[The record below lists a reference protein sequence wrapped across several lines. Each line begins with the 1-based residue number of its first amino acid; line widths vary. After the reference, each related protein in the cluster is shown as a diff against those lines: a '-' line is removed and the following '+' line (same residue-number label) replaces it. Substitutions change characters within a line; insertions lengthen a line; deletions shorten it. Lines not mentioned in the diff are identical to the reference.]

1 MSAKKKLPNE
11 STVLIYG
18 TNLGGYRAA
27 YAIGKSGHKFILL
40 NRGSYVDEMKYQALA
55 QLPLDFCW
63 ICGHMPQRKFKAL
76 GAMQDCYNAE
86 LLEVTGEAG
95 HFHVKFKKRD
105 QVVNNFAC
113 TECDQCIEVC
123 PVDVDGHKAI
133 RVIPEAG
140 WENIYVIDFEHC
152 TRCGKCEEVCPT
164 GALKVERPEE
174 VLEAD
179 VGVIVLADTFE
190 EPGEEDLHDFA
201 LEQSPSVI
209 RNSDVAR
216 RSFLT
221 NFVRDCVR
229 LPSGKIPQT
238 FGIIVTSH
246 FNQPGVEYE
255 NYNLSVSAIY
265 RAVRLKDV
273 LPEAEVTVFLHDYRG
288 TGKGHHLWYQKA
300 LDAGVRVQRAETL
313 KVAPKKGS
321 EQVTINYTALDGKA
335 HKRTV
340 ELAILVTGQS
350 PPSQMEELSRLIG
363 VQADENG
370 FCRIRPL
377 SCCETDVDGVFAV
390 GELTGPKGN
399 PETVWEGCAALTE
412 MRKYWGEKNFAPAPG
427 PPLRDVSGEAVSVGV
442 FICRCFGQFDER
454 IDLPALEEQVRALPR
469 VAHAEIIE
477 GCCTGPTIKA
487 TAERIKESGV
497 NRVIL
502 ATCTPLQKKG
512 KYNKAV
518 MIAGISPLLCEYL
531 RFREDVIQVHTD
543 RDKML
548 AKSVALIRGAVEKVK
563 RARHAGPPTDTFTAR
578 ALVIGGG
585 LAGLTATAEIAA
597 NGFPVVLVEREKKL
611 GGQMRGL
618 DNGQREYVKGLIST
632 VEGSKNVT
640 CYTQAQLAQ
649 VEGYAGNYHVVV
661 DKPKGAVSV
670 DAGVIVVATGAKG
683 YAPQGFLYGQDE
695 RVMTQAELRA
705 KLGGGEVTG
714 RVAMIQCV
722 GSRTPKVP
730 YCSRLCCNQALEN
743 ALALQEGGAEVTVF
757 YRDIA
762 TYGKVDYY
770 RLAKEAGVQFIRFP
784 DDDYPEVKGNG
795 AGLKVAGGEDSVQAD
810 WVVLSTGIVPDAENN
825 QALSQLLGHPLD
837 YEGFFSSD
845 ISNYPYEEAIKK
857 LTKPFELAGNGIFPV
872 GLAHSPRSFEETI
885 LTAKDAAGRVLVVI
899 GKQKMGPPNGMF
911 VADVHE
917 SLCMGCGVCVDI
929 CPYGARYIDE
939 LERMVKIR
947 PFLCDSCGSCVAI
960 CPNDASYLRDFM
972 GEQTIAALDALLV
985 RDALKPTTNGRLP
998 KGGEM

>member
-1 MSAKKKLPNE
+1 MMSVDTQRPNE

-40 NRGSYVDEMKYQALA
+40 NRGSYVDEVKYQALA

-63 ICGHMPQRKFKAL
+63 ICGHMPQRAFKAN

-123 PVDVDGHKAI
+123 PVEVGDGKAI
-133 RVIPEAG
+133 RVVPEAG
-140 WENIYVIDFEHC
+140 WENCYVIDFEHC

-179 VGVIVLADTFE
+179 VGVIVLADAFE
-190 EPGEEDLHDFA
+190 PPSDEDLRDFA
-201 LEQSPSVI
+201 MGQSPSVI
-209 RNSDVAR
+209 LNAELGR

-229 LPSGKIPQT
+229 LPSGKVPQT
-238 FGIIVTSH
+238 FGIVITPH

-265 RAVRLKDV
+265 RAVRLKEI
-273 LPEAEVTVFLHDYRG
+273 LPEADVTVFLHDYRG
-288 TGKGHHLWYQKA
+288 TGKGHHQWYQKA
-300 LDAGVRVQRAETL
+300 LDAGVRMERAETL
-313 KVAPKKGS
+313 KIVPQDGS
-321 EQVTINYTALDGKA
+321 EQVTIDYTALDGESHTQA
-335 HKRTV
+335 V

-350 PPSQMEELSRLIG
+350 PPSQMAELSQLTG
-363 VQADENG
+363 VQTDESG
-370 FCRIRPL
+370 FCRIRPF
-377 SCCETDVDGVFAV
+377 SCCETDVDGIFAV

-412 MRKYWGEKNFAPAPG
+412 MRKYWGEKNFKPAPG
-427 PPLRDVSGEAVSVGV
+427 PTLRDVSSEPASVGV
-442 FICRCFGQFDER
+442 FICSCFGQFDDR
-454 IDLPALEEQVRALPR
+454 MDLPTLAEQVQALPG
-469 VAHAEIIE
+469 VTHAEIIE

-487 TAERIKESGV
+487 AAERIKQSGV
-497 NRVIL
+497 NRVVL

-512 KYNKAV
+512 KYHKTV
-518 MIAGISPLLCEYL
+518 MMAGLSPLLCEYL

-548 AKSVALIRGAVEKVK
+548 QKSLTLIRGAVERVK
-563 RARHAGPPTDTFTAR
+563 RGRHAGPPADTFIPR
-578 ALVIGGG
+578 ALVVGGG
-585 LAGLTATAEIAA
+585 LAGLTAAADVAA
-597 NGFPVVLVEREKKL
+597 NGFSVVLVERDEAL
-611 GGQMRGL
+611 GGQTQYL
-618 DNGQREYVKGLIST
+618 DEEQRKYLEDLIATVKGSDNI
-632 VEGSKNVT
+632 T
-640 CYTQAQLAQ
+640 CYTQSQLTQ

-661 DKPKGAVSV
+661 DTPKDSVAV
-670 DAGVIVVATGAKG
+670 DAGVVIVATGAG
-683 YAPQGFLYGQDE
+683 QYVPQGFLYGQDP
-695 RVMTQAELRA
+695 RVMTQAELLA
-705 KLGGGEVTG
+705 KMKDGETAK

-722 GSRTPKVP
+722 GSRTPEVP
-730 YCSRLCCNQALEN
+730 YCSRLCCNQALKN
-743 ALALQEGGAEVTVF
+743 ALALREQGAEVTVF
-757 YRDIA
+757 YRDMA
-762 TYGKVDYY
+762 TYGKVDHY
-770 RLAKEAGVQFIRFP
+770 RLAKEAGVKFVHFP
-784 DDDYPEVKGNG
+784 DDAYPEIKGTK
-795 AGLKVAGGEDSVQAD
+795 AKLKVAGGGQSVEAD

-825 QALSQLLGHPLD
+825 QALSQLLNYPLD

-885 LTAKDAAGRVLVVI
+885 LTARDIAGRVLVVI
-899 GKQKMGPPNGMF
+899 GKQKMTPPNGMF
-911 VADVHE
+911 VADVHDA
-917 SLCMGCGVCVDI
+917 LCMGCGICVDI

-939 LERMVKIR
+939 RHKVVKIR

-960 CPNDASYLRDFM
+960 CPNDASYLRDFQ
-972 GEQTIAALDALLV
+972 GEQSIAALDALLI
-985 RDALKPTTNGRLP
+985 
-998 KGGEM
+998 GGEK

>member
-1 MSAKKKLPNE
+1 MMSAGKPNANE

-40 NRGSYVDEMKYQALA
+40 NRGSYVDEVKYQALA

-63 ICGHMPQRKFKAL
+63 ICGHMPQRAFKAN

-86 LLEVTGEAG
+86 LLEVAGEAG

-123 PVDVDGHKAI
+123 PVEVNGHKAI

-179 VGVIVLADTFE
+179 VGVIILADAFE
-190 EPGEEDLHDFA
+190 SPSDEDLRDFG
-201 LEQSPSVI
+201 LGQSPSVI
-209 RNSDVAR
+209 RNSELGQ

-238 FGIIVTSH
+238 FGIVITPH

-255 NYNLSVSAIY
+255 SYNLSVSAIY
-265 RAVRLKDV
+265 RAVRLKEI
-273 LPEAEVTVFLHDYRG
+273 LPEADVTVFLHDYRG
-288 TGKGHHLWYQKA
+288 TGKGHHQWYQKA
-300 LDAGVRVQRAETL
+300 LDAGVRVERTETL
-313 KVAPKKGS
+313 KVVPQDGV
-321 EQVTINYTALDGKA
+321 EQVEIAYTSLDGEP
-335 HKRTV
+335 RTQAV

-350 PPSQMEELSRLIG
+350 PPSQMAELSRLTG

-370 FCRIRPL
+370 FCRVRPF
-377 SCCETDVDGVFAV
+377 SCCETDVDGIFAV

-427 PPLRDVSGEAVSVGV
+427 PPLRDVAGEPAKVGV
-442 FICRCFGQFDER
+442 FICSCFGQFEER
-454 IDLPALEEQVRALPR
+454 MDLAALEEQVRALPS
-469 VAHAEIIE
+469 VTHAEIIE
-477 GCCTGPTIKA
+477 GCCTGPTIQA
-487 TAERIKESGV
+487 TAERIKQSGV
-497 NRVIL
+497 NRVVL

-518 MIAGISPLLCEYL
+518 MMAGLSPLLCEYL
-531 RFREDVIQVHTD
+531 RFREDVVQVHTD
-543 RDKML
+543 WDEML
-548 AKSVALIRGAVEKVK
+548 RKSVVLIRGAVERVK
-563 RARHAGPPTDTFTAR
+563 RGRHAGPPADTFTPR

-585 LAGLTATAEIAA
+585 LAGLTAAAEIAA
-597 NGFPVVLVEREKKL
+597 NGFPVVLVERGEAL
-611 GGQMRGL
+611 GGQMTYL
-618 DNGQREYVKGLIST
+618 DEEQQDYVKDLIAT
-632 VEGSKNVT
+632 VQTSDNVT
-640 CYTQAQLAQ
+640 CYMPSQLTEVQ
-649 VEGYAGNYHVVV
+649 GYAGNYHVVV
-661 DKPKGAVSV
+661 EAGSGPVSV
-670 DAGVIVVATGAKG
+670 DAGVIVVATGARDYVPK
-683 YAPQGFLYGQDE
+683 GFLYGEDS
-695 RVMTQAELRA
+695 RVMTQVELQERMKDGVPA
-705 KLGGGEVTG
+705 GQ
-714 RVAMIQCV
+714 VAMIQCV
-722 GSRTPKVP
+722 GSRTPEVDH
-730 YCSRLCCNQALEN
+730 CSRLCCNQALKN
-743 ALALQEGGAEVTVF
+743 ALALREAGSGVTVF

-770 RLAKEAGVQFIRFP
+770 RLAREAGVAFVRFP
-784 DDDYPEVKGNG
+784 DDAYPEMRGNG
-795 AGLKVAGGEDSVQAD
+795 TGLEVVGGGHSVVAD
-810 WVVLSTGIVPDAENN
+810 WVALSTGIVPDAENN
-825 QALSQLLGHPLD
+825 QALSLLLNHPLD

-899 GKQKMGPPNGMF
+899 GKQKMPPPNGMF
-911 VADVHE
+911 VADVHD

-939 LERMVKIR
+939 RRKVVKIR
-947 PFLCDSCGSCVAI
+947 PFLCDSCGSCVAV
-960 CPNDASYLRDFM
+960 CPNDASYLRDFQ
-972 GEQTIAALDALLV
+972 GEQSVAALDALLI
-985 RDALKPTTNGRLP
+985 
-998 KGGEM
+998 GGEM

>member
-1 MSAKKKLPNE
+1 MSVNTQHPNE

-40 NRGSYVDEMKYQALA
+40 NRGSYVDEVKYQALA

-63 ICGHMPQRKFKAL
+63 ICGHMPQRAFKAN

-86 LLEVTGEAG
+86 LLEVSGEAG

-105 QVVNNFAC
+105 QVANNFAC

-123 PVDVDGHKAI
+123 PVEVDGHKAI
-133 RVIPEAG
+133 RVVPEAG
-140 WENIYVIDFEHC
+140 WENCYVIDFEHC
-152 TRCGKCEEVCPT
+152 TRCLKCEEVCPT

-190 EPGEEDLHDFA
+190 EPSDEDLRDFA
-201 LEQSPSVI
+201 LGRSPSVI
-209 RNSDVAR
+209 RNSELGR

-238 FGIIVTSH
+238 FGVVITPH
-246 FNQPGVEYE
+246 FNRPGVEYE

-265 RAVRLKDV
+265 RAVRLKEI
-273 LPEAEVTVFLHDYRG
+273 LPDADVTVFLHDYRG
-288 TGKGHHLWYQKA
+288 TGKGHHQWYQKA
-300 LDAGVRVQRAETL
+300 LDAGVRVERAETL
-313 KVAPKKGS
+313 KVIPEDGS
-321 EQVTINYTALDGKA
+321 EQVTIDYTTLDGESRKQ
-335 HKRTV
+335 TV

-350 PPSQMEELSRLIG
+350 PPSQMAELSQLTG

-370 FCRIRPL
+370 FCRIRPF
-377 SCCETDVDGVFAV
+377 SCCETDVDGILAV
-390 GELTGPKGN
+390 GELTGAKGN
-399 PETVWEGCAALTE
+399 PETVWEGCAALAE

-427 PPLRDVSGEAVSVGV
+427 PSLRDVSSEPASVGV
-442 FICRCFGQFDER
+442 FICSCFGQFEER
-454 IDLPALEEQVRALPR
+454 MDLPALEERVRALPG
-469 VAHAEIIE
+469 VDHAEIIE

-487 TAERIKESGV
+487 TAERIEQSGV
-497 NRVIL
+497 NRVVL

-518 MIAGISPLLCEYL
+518 MMAGLSPLLCEYL

-548 AKSVALIRGAVEKVK
+548 HKSLTLIQGAVERVK
-563 RARHAGPPTDTFTAR
+563 RGRHAAPLADTFTPR
-578 ALVIGGG
+578 ALVVGGG
-585 LAGLTATAEIAA
+585 LAGLTAAAEIAA
-597 NGFPVVLVEREKKL
+597 NGFPVVLVERAEAL
-611 GGQMRGL
+611 GGRTQYF
-618 DNGQREYVKGLIST
+618 DEEQRVYVQDLIAT
-632 VEGSKNVT
+632 VENSDNVT
-640 CYTQAQLAQ
+640 CYTQSQLAQ
-649 VEGYAGNYHVVV
+649 AEGYAGNYHVVV
-661 DKPKGAVSV
+661 DTPTGPVPV
-670 DAGVIVVATGAKG
+670 DAGVIVVATGAG
-683 YAPQGFLYGQDE
+683 EYVPQGFLYGQDPQ
-695 RVMTQAELRA
+695 VMTQAELLA
-705 KLGGGEVTG
+705 KMEEGETAK

-722 GSRTPKVP
+722 GSRIPEVP
-730 YCSRLCCNQALEN
+730 YCSRLCCNQALKN
-743 ALALQEGGAEVTVF
+743 ALALREQGAEVTVF

-770 RLAKEAGVQFIRFP
+770 RLAKEAGVQFVRFP

-795 AGLKVAGGEDSVQAD
+795 AGLEVAGGGQSVEAD
-810 WVVLSTGIVPDAENN
+810 WVVLSTGVVPDAENN
-825 QALSQLLGHPLD
+825 QALSQLLNYPLD

-857 LTKPFELAGNGIFPV
+857 LTKPFELTGNGIFPV
-872 GLAHSPRSFEETI
+872 GLAHSPRSFEETL
-885 LTAKDAAGRVLVVI
+885 LTARDAAGRVLVVI
-899 GKQKMGPPNGMF
+899 GKQKMTPPNGIF
-911 VADVHE
+911 VAAVHD
-917 SLCMGCGVCVDI
+917 SLCMGCGICVDI

-939 LERMVKIR
+939 RQKVVKIR
-947 PFLCDSCGSCVAI
+947 PFLCDSCGSCVAV

-972 GEQTIAALDALLV
+972 GEQSVAALDALLI
-985 RDALKPTTNGRLP
+985 
-998 KGGEM
+998 GGEL